1 MTLTFFCLITI
12 NTLFKIFNNKL
23 IKIGDWSKANKV
35 SLNNRK
41 NKDTLFDKKSSKDD
55 LPLKLPALKIA
66 GNNIERKIAIKSL

>member
-12 NTLFKIFNNKL
+12 NTLFKIFNKKL

-55 LPLKLPALKIA
+55 QPLKLPALKIA
-66 GNNIERKIAIKSL
+66 GNIIERKIAIKSL

>member
-12 NTLFKIFNNKL
+12 NNLFKIFNNKL

-55 LPLKLPALKIA
+55 QTLKLPALKIA
-66 GNNIERKIAIKSL
+66 GNIIERKIAIKSL